1 MIIKRKYDSN
11 FTAIPNAIIDNRELS
26 AEARWVLIYLLSK
39 PKDWVVRVTDIRAAG
54 NLGRDKAYSIMKE
67 LVEARYVE
75 KVQGRNED
83 GSYGD
88 AEYLVVD
95 QPLPEK
101 PYPAEPNPV
110 NQELSKDLV
119 VVSIDNTNSV
129 LAKASTAPAEPDAR
143 DILWSKI
150 PLISS
155 ATGIPQSKL
164 RPIVGRWL
172 KTLDDNAS
180 LLCQIIDDALEFR
193 PADFVGFVGGSIKDR
208 GSKEKKKESWL
219 ELWK

>member
-11 FTAIPNAIIDNRELS
+11 FTAIPNSIIENRELS

-39 PKDWVVRVTDIRAAG
+39 PKDWVVRVADIRAAG
-54 NLGRDKAYSIMKE
+54 NYGRDKVYSLLKE

-75 KVQGRNED
+75 KVQDRNED
-83 GSYGD
+83 GSFGD
-88 AEYLVVD
+88 AEYLVSD
-95 QPLPEK
+95 EPITGLPFPEK
-101 PYPAEPNPV
+101 PNPA
-110 NQELSKDLV
+110 NQELSKDLLV
-119 VVSIDNTNSV
+119 ASTDSTNSV

-155 ATGIPQSKL
+155 ATGIPQTKL

-172 KTLDDNAS
+172 KTLNDNAS
-180 LLCQIIDDALEFR
+180 MLCQIVDDALEFR
-193 PADFVGFVGGSIKDR
+193 PADFIGFVGGSVKER
-208 GSKEKKKESWL
+208 GAREKKKESWL
-219 ELWK
+219 ESWK

>member
-54 NLGRDKAYSIMKE
+54 NLGRDKAYSLMKE

-95 QPLPEK
+95 QPFTEK

-110 NQELSKDLV
+110 NQELSKDLDIL
-119 VVSIDNTNSV
+119 STDNTKP
-129 LAKASTAPAEPDAR
+129 LAKANEPDGPLDAR
-143 DILWSKI
+143 DLLWSKI
-150 PLISS
+150 KIISS

-208 GSKEKKKESWL
+208 GSREKKKESWL

>member
-1 MIIKRKYDSN
+1 MIIKRKYESN

-54 NLGRDKAYSIMKE
+54 NLGRDKVYSLMKE

-75 KVQGRNED
+75 KIQGRKED

-110 NQELSKDLV
+110 NQELSKDLDIL
-119 VVSIDNTNSV
+119 STDNTKP
-129 LAKASTAPAEPDAR
+129 LAKANEPDGPLDAR
-143 DILWSKI
+143 DLLWSKI
-150 PLISS
+150 KTISS